1 MAIEVNTKGVS
12 HAKSLIKAGKVDKAG
27 SWSFEASDGNK
38 ILGDDNWSEYEKWFL
53 AIDTEA
59 SEETKD
65 RYKFPFG
72 KDGKVFRSGVIAAKQ
87 RAAQQSYDNIVKVAD
102 ELLNLIDK
110 NEKTL
115 KLPMQ
120 ARSFIIRQ
128 ADIDQDQRTITFPFS
143 SEEPVER
150 WFGVETLD
158 HSTNSVDLSRMD
170 GAPLLLDHDPTKQ
183 IGVLEKTW
191 IDGSVKRGY
200 TTARF
205 SKNPLA
211 QEVLQDVIDGIRRN
225 VSVGY
230 RISEMVLEKQEQ
242 GQDFYR
248 ATSWQPLEV
257 SIVSIP
263 ADPTVG
269 IGRSEE
275 MEARVINLIKKD
287 KGVEMQEKDSVK
299 VEVNENEIKKRAVEM
314 EQKRVAEILA
324 IGEEHNC
331 LDLAKKSIRD
341 GISVD
346 EFKGLVLENIYKAR
360 KVEDINPNIGLTEK
374 EARSFSI
381 VRAIRASVDNNWSEA
396 GFEKEVS
403 DAVAKKLNKRAQ
415 GFYIPNDVMT
425 TPLQRDLGKAV
436 GTGSNL
442 IATELLTS
450 EFIELLRNRMMV
462 QKMGARVLSGLVG
475 DIAIPR
481 QTGGA
486 VAYWLAEESNVT
498 ESDQTFDQIA
508 MTPKTVGA
516 MTQITRK
523 LLLQSSIDVEAFV
536 RADLALIM
544 ALAVDNACI
553 NGTGTGQPKGIL
565 NYSGIGVVPIGA
577 NGGQIAY
584 NNIIELWAS
593 VANANADLG
602 ALGWLTNSKVVAN
615 MKVTPKISGSNYPVF
630 LLDNLPDKNGLT
642 TLEGLTCGVS
652 NQVPSNLTKGT
663 GTNLSALIFGNWNDL
678 IIGQWGA
685 IDVLV
690 DPYTAGA
697 SGSIKIRLLQDL
709 DIQIRHPQSFAV
721 INDIVA

>member
-1 MAIEVNTKGVS
+1 MAKQEQTK
-12 HAKSLIKAGKVDKAG
+12 AKSQTIKT
-27 SWSFEASDGNK
+27 E
-38 ILGDDNWSEYEKWFL
+38 IEKRNFQ
-53 AIDTEA
+53 I
-59 SEETKD
+59 
-65 RYKFPFG
+65 
-72 KDGKVFRSGVIAAKQ
+72 
-87 RAAQQSYDNIVKVAD
+87 RA
-102 ELLNLIDK
+102 E
-110 NEKTL
+110 
-115 KLPMQ
+115 
-120 ARSFIIRQ
+120 
-128 ADIDQDQRTITFPFS
+128 DINQEQRTITFPFS

-150 WFGVETLD
+150 WFGMETLD
-158 HSTNSVDLSRMD
+158 HSPDSVDLSRMD

-191 IDGSVKRGY
+191 VDGSVKRGY

-211 QEVLQDVIDGIRRN
+211 QEVLQDVIDGIRKN

-230 RISEMVLEKQEQ
+230 RVNKMVLEKQDQ
-242 GQDFYR
+242 NADSYR
-248 ATSWQPLEV
+248 ATDWQPLEV
-257 SIVSIP
+257 SVVSIP

-275 MEARVINLIKKD
+275 IETQIIDLRKKD
-287 KGVEMQEKDSVK
+287 KGAEMQEKDNVK
-299 VEVNENEIKKRAVEM
+299 VEVNENEIRKQAIEA
-314 EQKRVAEILA
+314 EQKRVSEILA
-324 IGEEHNC
+324 IGTEHDC
-331 LDLAKKSIRD
+331 LDLAKKSIQA
-341 GISVD
+341 GTSAG
-346 EFKGLVLENIYKAR
+346 EFMGLVLETKYKAR
-360 KVEDINPNIGLTEK
+360 KIEDVNPNIGLTEK

-381 VRAIRASVDNNWSEA
+381 VRAIRASVDNDWSKA
-396 GFEKEVS
+396 GFEKEAS
-403 DAVAKKLNKRAQ
+403 EAVAKKLNKRAE

-425 TPLQRDLGKAV
+425 TPLQRDLGKTV
-436 GTGSNL
+436 GTGSNV

-450 EFIELLRNRMMV
+450 EFIDLLRNRMMV
-462 QKMGARVLSGLVG
+462 NRMGARTLSGLIG

-486 VAYWLAEESNVT
+486 LAYWLAEEASVT

-508 MTPKTVGA
+508 MTPKTIGA

-536 RADLALIM
+536 RSDLATIM
-544 ALAVDNACI
+544 ALAIDNTCL

-565 NYSGIGVVPIGA
+565 NYSGIGVVPIGT
-577 NGGQIAY
+577 NGGQISY
-584 NNIIELWAS
+584 NNIIALWAS

-602 ALGWLTNSKVVAN
+602 ALGWLTNSRVIAN
-615 MKVTPKISGSNYPVF
+615 MKVTPKVTSSTYPIF
-630 LLDNLPDKNGLT
+630 LLDNLPDRTGMT
-642 TLEGLTCGVS
+642 TLEGLACGMS
-652 NQVPSNLTKGT
+652 NQVPFNLTKGT

-721 INDIVA
+721 INDIIA

>member
-1 MAIEVNTKGVS
+1 MAKQEQTK
-12 HAKSLIKAGKVDKAG
+12 AKSQTIKT
-27 SWSFEASDGNK
+27 E
-38 ILGDDNWSEYEKWFL
+38 IEKRNFQ
-53 AIDTEA
+53 I
-59 SEETKD
+59 
-65 RYKFPFG
+65 
-72 KDGKVFRSGVIAAKQ
+72 
-87 RAAQQSYDNIVKVAD
+87 RA
-102 ELLNLIDK
+102 E
-110 NEKTL
+110 
-115 KLPMQ
+115 
-120 ARSFIIRQ
+120 
-128 ADIDQDQRTITFPFS
+128 DINQEQRTITFPFS

-150 WFGVETLD
+150 WFGMETLD
-158 HSTNSVDLSRMD
+158 HNPGSVDLSRMD

-191 IDGSVKRGY
+191 VDGSVKRGY

-211 QEVLQDVIDGIRRN
+211 QEVLQDVIDGIRKN

-230 RISEMVLEKQEQ
+230 RVNKMVLEKQDQ
-242 GQDFYR
+242 NADSYR
-248 ATSWQPLEV
+248 ATDWQPLEV
-257 SIVSIP
+257 SVVSIP

-275 MEARVINLIKKD
+275 IETQIIDLRKKD
-287 KGVEMQEKDSVK
+287 KGAEMQEKDNLK
-299 VEVNENEIKKRAVEM
+299 VEVNENEIRKQAIEA
-314 EQKRVAEILA
+314 EQKRVSEILA
-324 IGEEHNC
+324 IGTEHDC
-331 LDLAKKSIRD
+331 LDLAKKSIQA
-341 GISVD
+341 GTSAG
-346 EFKGLVLENIYKAR
+346 EFMGLVLETKYKAR
-360 KVEDINPNIGLTEK
+360 KIEDVNPNIGLTEK

-381 VRAIRASVDNNWSEA
+381 VRAIRASVDNDWSKA
-396 GFEKEVS
+396 GFEKEAS
-403 DAVAKKLNKRAQ
+403 EAVAKKLNKRAE

-425 TPLQRDLGKAV
+425 TPLQRDLGKTV
-436 GTGSNL
+436 GTGSNV

-450 EFIELLRNRMMV
+450 EFIDLLRNRMMV
-462 QKMGARVLSGLVG
+462 NRMGARTLSGLIG

-486 VAYWLAEESNVT
+486 LAYWLAEEASVN

-508 MTPKTVGA
+508 MTPKTIGA

-536 RADLALIM
+536 RSDLATIM
-544 ALAVDNACI
+544 ALAIDNTCL

-565 NYSGIGVVPIGA
+565 NYSGIGVVPIGT
-577 NGGQIAY
+577 NGGQITY
-584 NNIIELWAS
+584 NNIIALWAS

-602 ALGWLTNSKVVAN
+602 ALGWLTNSRVIAN
-615 MKVTPKISGSNYPVF
+615 MKVTPKVSSSTYPIF
-630 LLDNLPDKNGLT
+630 LLDNLPDRTGMT
-642 TLEGLTCGVS
+642 TLEGLACGMS
-652 NQVPSNLTKGT
+652 NQVPFNLTKGT

-709 DIQIRHPQSFAV
+709 DIQIRHPQSFSV
-721 INDIVA
+721 INDIIA

>member
-1 MAIEVNTKGVS
+1 MAKQEQTK
-12 HAKSLIKAGKVDKAG
+12 AKSQTIKT
-27 SWSFEASDGNK
+27 E
-38 ILGDDNWSEYEKWFL
+38 IEKRNFQ
-53 AIDTEA
+53 I
-59 SEETKD
+59 
-65 RYKFPFG
+65 
-72 KDGKVFRSGVIAAKQ
+72 
-87 RAAQQSYDNIVKVAD
+87 RA
-102 ELLNLIDK
+102 E
-110 NEKTL
+110 
-115 KLPMQ
+115 
-120 ARSFIIRQ
+120 
-128 ADIDQDQRTITFPFS
+128 DINQEQRTITFPFS

-150 WFGVETLD
+150 WFGMETLD
-158 HSTNSVDLSRMD
+158 HSPGSVDLSRMD

-191 IDGSVKRGY
+191 VDGSVKRGY

-211 QEVLQDVIDGIRRN
+211 QEVLQDVIDGIRKN

-230 RISEMVLEKQEQ
+230 RVNKMVLEKQDQ
-242 GQDFYR
+242 NADSYR
-248 ATSWQPLEV
+248 ATDWQPLEV
-257 SIVSIP
+257 SMVSIP

-275 MEARVINLIKKD
+275 IETQIIDLRKKD
-287 KGVEMQEKDSVK
+287 KGVEMPEEKIK
-299 VEVNENEIKKRAVEM
+299 VEVNENEIRKQAIEA
-314 EQKRVAEILA
+314 EQKRVSEILA
-324 IGEEHNC
+324 IGTEHDC
-331 LDLAKKSIRD
+331 LDLAKKSIQA
-341 GISVD
+341 GTSAG
-346 EFKGLVLENIYKAR
+346 EFMGLVLETKYKAR
-360 KVEDINPNIGLTEK
+360 KIEDVNPNIGLTEK

-381 VRAIRASVDNNWSEA
+381 VRAIRASVDNDWSKA
-396 GFEKEVS
+396 GFEKEAS
-403 DAVAKKLNKRAQ
+403 EAVAKKLNKRAE

-425 TPLQRDLGKAV
+425 TPLQRDLGKTI
-436 GTGSNL
+436 GTGSNVV
-442 IATELLTS
+442 ATELLTS
-450 EFIELLRNRMMV
+450 EFIDLLRNRMMV
-462 QKMGARVLSGLVG
+462 NRMGARTLSGLIG

-486 VAYWLAEESNVT
+486 LAYWLAEEASVT

-508 MTPKTVGA
+508 MTPKTIGA

-536 RADLALIM
+536 RSDLATIM
-544 ALAVDNACI
+544 ALAIDNTCL

-565 NYSGIGVVPIGA
+565 NYSGIGVVPVGD
-577 NGGQIAY
+577 NGGQISY
-584 NNIIELWAS
+584 NNIISLWAS

-602 ALGWLTNSKVVAN
+602 ALGWLTNSRVIAN
-615 MKVTPKISGSNYPVF
+615 MKVTPKVSGSTYPVF
-630 LLDNLPDKNGLT
+630 LLDNLPDRTGMT
-642 TLEGLTCGVS
+642 TLEGLACGMS
-652 NQVPSNLTKGT
+652 NQVPFNLTKGT

>member
-1 MAIEVNTKGVS
+1 MAKQEQTK
-12 HAKSLIKAGKVDKAG
+12 AKSQTIKT
-27 SWSFEASDGNK
+27 E
-38 ILGDDNWSEYEKWFL
+38 IEKRNFQ
-53 AIDTEA
+53 I
-59 SEETKD
+59 
-65 RYKFPFG
+65 
-72 KDGKVFRSGVIAAKQ
+72 
-87 RAAQQSYDNIVKVAD
+87 RA
-102 ELLNLIDK
+102 E
-110 NEKTL
+110 
-115 KLPMQ
+115 
-120 ARSFIIRQ
+120 
-128 ADIDQDQRTITFPFS
+128 DINQEQRTITFPFS

-150 WFGVETLD
+150 WFGMETLD
-158 HSTNSVDLSRMD
+158 HSPGSVDLSRMD

-191 IDGSVKRGY
+191 VDGSVKRGY

-211 QEVLQDVIDGIRRN
+211 QEVLQDVIDGIRKN

-230 RISEMVLEKQEQ
+230 RVNKMVLEKQDQ
-242 GQDFYR
+242 NADSYR
-248 ATSWQPLEV
+248 ATDWQPLEV
-257 SIVSIP
+257 SVVSIP

-275 MEARVINLIKKD
+275 IETQIIDLRKKD
-287 KGVEMQEKDSVK
+287 KGVEMPEEKIK
-299 VEVNENEIKKRAVEM
+299 VEVNENEIRKQAIEA
-314 EQKRVAEILA
+314 EQKRVSEILA
-324 IGEEHNC
+324 IGTEHDC
-331 LDLAKKSIRD
+331 LDLAKKSIQA
-341 GISVD
+341 GTSAG
-346 EFKGLVLENIYKAR
+346 EFMGLVLETKYKAR
-360 KVEDINPNIGLTEK
+360 KIEDVNPNIGLTEK

-381 VRAIRASVDNNWSEA
+381 VRAIRASVDNDWSKA
-396 GFEKEVS
+396 GFEKEAS
-403 DAVAKKLNKRAQ
+403 EAVAKKLNKRAE

-425 TPLQRDLGKAV
+425 TPLQRDLGKTV
-436 GTGSNL
+436 GTGSNV

-450 EFIELLRNRMMV
+450 EFIDLLRNRMMV
-462 QKMGARVLSGLVG
+462 NRMGARTLSGLIG

-486 VAYWLAEESNVT
+486 LAYWLAEEASVT

-508 MTPKTVGA
+508 MTPKTIGA

-536 RADLALIM
+536 RSDLATIM
-544 ALAVDNACI
+544 ALAIDNTCL

-565 NYSGIGVVPIGA
+565 NYSGIGVVPIGT
-577 NGGQIAY
+577 NGGQITY
-584 NNIIELWAS
+584 NNIIALWAS

-602 ALGWLTNSKVVAN
+602 ALGWLTNSRVIAN
-615 MKVTPKISGSNYPVF
+615 MKVTPKVSGSTYPIF
-630 LLDNLPDKNGLT
+630 LLDNLPDRTGMT
-642 TLEGLTCGVS
+642 TLEGLACGMS
-652 NQVPSNLTKGT
+652 NQVPFNLTKGT

-721 INDIVA
+721 INDIIA

>member
-1 MAIEVNTKGVS
+1 MAKQEQTK
-12 HAKSLIKAGKVDKAG
+12 AKSQTIKT
-27 SWSFEASDGNK
+27 E
-38 ILGDDNWSEYEKWFL
+38 IEKRNFQ
-53 AIDTEA
+53 I
-59 SEETKD
+59 
-65 RYKFPFG
+65 
-72 KDGKVFRSGVIAAKQ
+72 
-87 RAAQQSYDNIVKVAD
+87 RA
-102 ELLNLIDK
+102 E
-110 NEKTL
+110 
-115 KLPMQ
+115 
-120 ARSFIIRQ
+120 
-128 ADIDQDQRTITFPFS
+128 DINQEQRTITFPFS

-150 WFGVETLD
+150 WFGMETLD
-158 HSTNSVDLSRMD
+158 HNPGSVDLSRMD

-191 IDGSVKRGY
+191 VDGSVKRGY

-211 QEVLQDVIDGIRRN
+211 QEVLQDVIDGIRKN

-230 RISEMVLEKQEQ
+230 RVNKMVLEKQDQ
-242 GQDFYR
+242 NADSYR
-248 ATSWQPLEV
+248 ATDWQPLEV
-257 SIVSIP
+257 SVVSIP

-275 MEARVINLIKKD
+275 IETQIIDLRKKD
-287 KGVEMQEKDSVK
+287 KGAEMQEKDNLK
-299 VEVNENEIKKRAVEM
+299 VEVNENEIRKQAIEA
-314 EQKRVAEILA
+314 EQKRVSEILA
-324 IGEEHNC
+324 IGTEHDC
-331 LDLAKKSIRD
+331 LDLAKKSIQA
-341 GISVD
+341 GTSAG
-346 EFKGLVLENIYKAR
+346 EFMGLVLETKYKAR
-360 KVEDINPNIGLTEK
+360 KIEDVNPNIGLTEK

-381 VRAIRASVDNNWSEA
+381 VRAIRASVDNDWSKA
-396 GFEKEVS
+396 GFEKEAS
-403 DAVAKKLNKRAQ
+403 EAVAKKLNKRAE

-425 TPLQRDLGKAV
+425 TPLQRDLGKTV
-436 GTGSNL
+436 GTGSNV

-450 EFIELLRNRMMV
+450 EFIDLLRNRMMV
-462 QKMGARVLSGLVG
+462 NRMGARTLSGLIG

-486 VAYWLAEESNVT
+486 LAYWLAEEASVN

-508 MTPKTVGA
+508 MTPKTIGA

-536 RADLALIM
+536 RSDLATIM
-544 ALAVDNACI
+544 ALAIDNTCL

-565 NYSGIGVVPIGA
+565 NYSGIGVVPIGT
-577 NGGQIAY
+577 NGGQITY
-584 NNIIELWAS
+584 NNIIALWAS

-602 ALGWLTNSKVVAN
+602 ALGWLTNSRVIAN
-615 MKVTPKISGSNYPVF
+615 MKVTPKVASSTYPIF
-630 LLDNLPDKNGLT
+630 LLDNLPDRTGMT
-642 TLEGLTCGVS
+642 TLEGLACGMS
-652 NQVPSNLTKGT
+652 NQVPFNLTKGT

-709 DIQIRHPQSFAV
+709 DIQIRHPQSFSV
-721 INDIVA
+721 INDIIA

>member
-1 MAIEVNTKGVS
+1 MAKQEQTK
-12 HAKSLIKAGKVDKAG
+12 AKSQTIKT
-27 SWSFEASDGNK
+27 E
-38 ILGDDNWSEYEKWFL
+38 IEKRNFQ
-53 AIDTEA
+53 I
-59 SEETKD
+59 
-65 RYKFPFG
+65 
-72 KDGKVFRSGVIAAKQ
+72 
-87 RAAQQSYDNIVKVAD
+87 RA
-102 ELLNLIDK
+102 E
-110 NEKTL
+110 
-115 KLPMQ
+115 
-120 ARSFIIRQ
+120 
-128 ADIDQDQRTITFPFS
+128 DINQEQRTITFPFS

-150 WFGVETLD
+150 WFGMETLD
-158 HSTNSVDLSRMD
+158 HNPGSVDLSRMD

-191 IDGSVKRGY
+191 VDGSVKRGY

-211 QEVLQDVIDGIRRN
+211 QEVLQDVIDGIRKN

-230 RISEMVLEKQEQ
+230 RVNKMVLEKQDQ
-242 GQDFYR
+242 NADSYR
-248 ATSWQPLEV
+248 ATDWQPLEV
-257 SIVSIP
+257 SVVSIP

-275 MEARVINLIKKD
+275 IETQIIDLRKKD
-287 KGVEMQEKDSVK
+287 KGAEMQEKDNVK
-299 VEVNENEIKKRAVEM
+299 VEVNENEIRKQAIEA
-314 EQKRVAEILA
+314 EQKRVSEILA
-324 IGEEHNC
+324 IGTEHDC
-331 LDLAKKSIRD
+331 LDLAKKSIQAGTSAGEFM
-341 GISVD
+341 GI
-346 EFKGLVLENIYKAR
+346 VLETKYKAR
-360 KVEDINPNIGLTEK
+360 KIEDVNPNIGLTEK

-381 VRAIRASVDNNWSEA
+381 VRAIRASVDNDWSKA
-396 GFEKEVS
+396 GFEKEAS
-403 DAVAKKLNKRAQ
+403 EAVAKKLNKRAE

-436 GTGSNL
+436 GTGSNV

-450 EFIELLRNRMMV
+450 EFIDLLRNRMMV
-462 QKMGARVLSGLVG
+462 NRMGARTLSGLIG

-486 VAYWLAEESNVT
+486 LAYWLAEEASVN

-508 MTPKTVGA
+508 MTPKTIGA

-536 RADLALIM
+536 RSDLATIM
-544 ALAVDNACI
+544 ALAIDNTCL

-565 NYSGIGVVPIGA
+565 NYSGIGVVPIGT
-577 NGGQIAY
+577 NGGQITY
-584 NNIIELWAS
+584 NNIIALWAS

-602 ALGWLTNSKVVAN
+602 ALGWLTNSRVIAN
-615 MKVTPKISGSNYPVF
+615 MKVTPKVTSSTYPIF
-630 LLDNLPDKNGLT
+630 LLDNLPDRTGMT
-642 TLEGLTCGVS
+642 TLEGLACGMS
-652 NQVPSNLTKGT
+652 NQVPFNLTKGT

-721 INDIVA
+721 INDIIA

>member
-1 MAIEVNTKGVS
+1 MAKQEQTK
-12 HAKSLIKAGKVDKAG
+12 AKSQTIKT
-27 SWSFEASDGNK
+27 E
-38 ILGDDNWSEYEKWFL
+38 IEKRNFQ
-53 AIDTEA
+53 I
-59 SEETKD
+59 
-65 RYKFPFG
+65 
-72 KDGKVFRSGVIAAKQ
+72 
-87 RAAQQSYDNIVKVAD
+87 RA
-102 ELLNLIDK
+102 E
-110 NEKTL
+110 
-115 KLPMQ
+115 
-120 ARSFIIRQ
+120 
-128 ADIDQDQRTITFPFS
+128 DINQEQRTITFPFS

-150 WFGVETLD
+150 WFGMETLD
-158 HSTNSVDLSRMD
+158 HNPGSVDLSRMD

-191 IDGSVKRGY
+191 VDGSVKRGY

-211 QEVLQDVIDGIRRN
+211 QEVLQDVIDGIRKN

-230 RISEMVLEKQEQ
+230 RVNKMVLEKQDQ
-242 GQDFYR
+242 NADSYR
-248 ATSWQPLEV
+248 ATDWQPLEV
-257 SIVSIP
+257 SVVSIP

-275 MEARVINLIKKD
+275 IETQIIDLRKKD
-287 KGVEMQEKDSVK
+287 KGAEMQEKDNLK
-299 VEVNENEIKKRAVEM
+299 VEVNENEIRKQAIEA
-314 EQKRVAEILA
+314 EQKRVSEILA
-324 IGEEHNC
+324 IGTEHDC
-331 LDLAKKSIRD
+331 LDLAKKSIQA
-341 GISVD
+341 GTSAG
-346 EFKGLVLENIYKAR
+346 EFMGLVLETKYKAR
-360 KVEDINPNIGLTEK
+360 KIEDVNPNIGLTEK

-381 VRAIRASVDNNWSEA
+381 VRAIRASVDNDWSKA
-396 GFEKEVS
+396 GFEKEAS
-403 DAVAKKLNKRAQ
+403 EAVAKKLNKRAE

-425 TPLQRDLGKAV
+425 TPLQRDLGKTV
-436 GTGSNL
+436 GTGSNV

-450 EFIELLRNRMMV
+450 EFIDLLRNRMMV
-462 QKMGARVLSGLVG
+462 NRMGARTLSGLIG

-486 VAYWLAEESNVT
+486 LAYWLAEEASVN

-508 MTPKTVGA
+508 MTPKTIGA

-536 RADLALIM
+536 RSDLATIM
-544 ALAVDNACI
+544 ALAIDNTCL

-565 NYSGIGVVPIGA
+565 NYSGIGVVPIGT
-577 NGGQIAY
+577 NGGQITY
-584 NNIIELWAS
+584 NNIIALWAS

-602 ALGWLTNSKVVAN
+602 ALGWLTNSRVIAN
-615 MKVTPKISGSNYPVF
+615 MKVTPKVSGSTYPIF
-630 LLDNLPDKNGLT
+630 LLDNLPDRTGMT
-642 TLEGLTCGVS
+642 TLEGLACGMS
-652 NQVPSNLTKGT
+652 NQVPFNLTKGT

-721 INDIVA
+721 INDIIA

>member
-1 MAIEVNTKGVS
+1 
-12 HAKSLIKAGKVDKAG
+12 
-27 SWSFEASDGNK
+27 
-38 ILGDDNWSEYEKWFL
+38 
-53 AIDTEA
+53 
-59 SEETKD
+59 
-65 RYKFPFG
+65 
-72 KDGKVFRSGVIAAKQ
+72 
-87 RAAQQSYDNIVKVAD
+87 
-102 ELLNLIDK
+102 
-110 NEKTL
+110 
-115 KLPMQ
+115 
-120 ARSFIIRQ
+120 
-128 ADIDQDQRTITFPFS
+128 
-143 SEEPVER
+143 
-150 WFGVETLD
+150 
-158 HSTNSVDLSRMD
+158 MD

-191 IDGSVKRGY
+191 VDGSVKRGY

-211 QEVLQDVIDGIRRN
+211 QEVLQDVIDGIRKN

-230 RISEMVLEKQEQ
+230 RVNKMVLEKQDQ
-242 GQDFYR
+242 NADSYR
-248 ATSWQPLEV
+248 ATDWQPLEV
-257 SIVSIP
+257 SVVSIP

-275 MEARVINLIKKD
+275 IETQIIDLRKKD
-287 KGVEMQEKDSVK
+287 KGAEMQEKDNVK
-299 VEVNENEIKKRAVEM
+299 VEVNENEIRKQAIEA
-314 EQKRVAEILA
+314 EQKRVSEILA
-324 IGEEHNC
+324 IGTEHDC
-331 LDLAKKSIRD
+331 LDLAKKSIQAGTSAGEFM
-341 GISVD
+341 GI
-346 EFKGLVLENIYKAR
+346 VLETKYKAR
-360 KVEDINPNIGLTEK
+360 KIEDVNPNIGLTEK
-374 EARSFSI
+374 EARNFSI
-381 VRAIRASVDNNWSEA
+381 VRAIRASVDNDWSKA
-396 GFEKEVS
+396 GFEKEAS
-403 DAVAKKLNKRAQ
+403 DAVAKKFNKRAQ
-415 GFYIPNDVMT
+415 GFFIPNDVMT
-425 TPLQRDLGKAV
+425 TPLQRDLGKTV
-436 GTGSNL
+436 GTGSNV

-462 QKMGARVLSGLVG
+462 QKMGARTLSGLTG

-486 VAYWLAEESNVT
+486 VSYWLAEGNNVN

-536 RADLALIM
+536 RSDLATIM
-544 ALAVDNACI
+544 ALAIDNACI
-553 NGTGTGQPKGIL
+553 NGTGTNQPKGIL
-565 NYSGIGVVPIGA
+565 NYSGIGVVPIGT
-577 NGGQIAY
+577 NGGQITY
-584 NNIIELWAS
+584 NNIIALWAS

-602 ALGWLTNSKVVAN
+602 ALGWLTNSRVIAN

-630 LLDNLPDKNGLT
+630 LIDSLPDKNGIT

-652 NQVPSNLTKGT
+652 NQLPSNLTKGT

-678 IIGQWGA
+678 IIGQWDA

-721 INDIVA
+721 INDIIA